1 MSEISKLSNDLSPP
15 IMNDI
20 FQKQKNYYSR
30 RNPRTLVSK
39 RKFTTTYGI
48 DAICF
53 RGPQIWH
60 DLPQGIKNSNSSNLF
75 KSNIKNMVP

>member
-1 MSEISKLSNDLSPP
+1 MSEISKLSNDLSPL
-15 IMNDI
+15 IMNEI

-39 RKFTTTYGI
+39 RKFTSTYDI

-60 DLPQGIKNSNSSNLF
+60 DLPQGIKNSDSSNLF